1 MPTKTQKRPGG
12 AQIVAIP
19 MSTVEFQTVQDK
31 AVKLNYGSVSSY
43 LKWCAVEEDG
53 ELDLSG
59 ATYHRHGKGGRPESM
74 SVYLKRDMHDL
85 VRTYAERAA
94 IPIASYIRCR
104 ALAGPKHAPGL
115 ASDPDFMRR
124 KLGAARLRI
133 ACEELLGVPLH
144 ELVEIITH
152 LRRPGT
158 RLGPESAWSLK
169 TKEKPGLGVYGWSLE
184 SRRPVLLGAWPVEVL
199 APDYPK
205 DLPTTLSR
213 IGGDDD

>member
-12 AQIVAIP
+12 ALIVAIP
-19 MSTVEFQTVQDK
+19 MSIEEFQTVKDK
-31 AVKLNYGSVSSY
+31 ATKLNYGSVSSY

-53 ELDLSG
+53 ELDFSG

-85 VRTYAERAA
+85 IRTYADKAS

-104 ALAGPKHAPGL
+104 GLAGPRHGPKFAE
-115 ASDPDFMRR
+115 DPDFGRR
-124 KLGAARLRI
+124 RLGAARLRVM
-133 ACEELLGVPLH
+133 CEELLGIPVH
-144 ELVEIITH
+144 ELVDVISH

-158 RLGPESAWSLK
+158 RLGPEGSWSMK
-169 TKEKPGLGVYGWSLE
+169 SKNKPGLGVYGWSLE
-184 SRRPVLLGAWPVEVL
+184 SKRPVLLGMWPVETL

-205 DLPTTLSR
+205 DLPTTLNA
-213 IGGDDD
+213 IGRDDD